1 MSEIVLS
8 SSARQRLEPYL
19 LLSKS
24 AKGGACVQLIKD
36 ALAAPGVY
44 VFAELL
50 DMPNVAELQN
60 NEQHVSYHTLLRLFS
75 YGTYKDYKE
84 NASTLPQLEATQLNK
99 LKHLSIVSLSEE
111 SRTIPYDILLQY
123 LDIPNVRE
131 LEDLIIEA
139 IYQDVIKG
147 KLDQKRKQLEIEY
160 TMGRDLRPGQIDQ
173 MLEVLSAWSQTSEEI
188 LKVIDTKIVQVRDAA
203 IENKKQ
209 KEEYEKE
216 VERLR
221 KEVKSNSKNVDHMEI
236 MTGGSIDQYANM
248 DYHDENTKGGRA
260 GKRGPKSE
268 YQPMSHYTGN
278 HSDQAHQNSS
288 GVQRNEQN
296 STTVSPVRTI
306 INTTTQRNTY
316 DRHIPQR
323 TPDPVNDYRQLR
335 IDDNTKKRKI
345 SVIEED
351 AQQEEDG
358 RIYRAV
364 LGKSMFPLKDTTDEI
379 IRRINNSSPSKVQK
393 TVLPYSTPTKRRS
406 NAIDSPFRNSY
417 SSSPLP
423 FEAQMILTSPR
434 KPLRYISK
442 HPYKVLDAPDL
453 QDDFYLNLVDWSSNN
468 VLGVGLGTC
477 VYLWS
482 AATSRVVKLCDMASQ
497 GSHRNSA
504 ENVTSVS
511 WMPTGSHIAVGTA
524 LGPVEIWDVQKSK
537 RVRKM
542 RGHTQRVGALAWNQY
557 TVSSGSRDRLIY
569 HRDVRVPNEYTTKL
583 TGHRQEVCGLKWN
596 PEGTQLASGSNDN
609 KLLIWDSASD
619 VPIYKFLH
627 HTAAVKAIAWSPHS
641 HGLLASGGG
650 SQDKHIR
657 FWSTSTG
664 EALECYDTESQVC
677 NLAWS
682 RHSNELV
689 STHGYSQNQSHLMG
703 KI

>member
-1 MSEIVLS
+1 MNADIIQNS
-8 SSARQRLEPYL
+8 SNNKFIDSILT
-19 LLSKS
+19 S
-24 AKGGACVQLIKD
+24 VTIK
-36 ALAAPGVY
+36 
-44 VFAELL
+44 
-50 DMPNVAELQN
+50 
-60 NEQHVSYHTLLRLFS
+60 
-75 YGTYKDYKE
+75 
-84 NASTLPQLEATQLNK
+84 
-99 LKHLSIVSLSEE
+99 
-111 SRTIPYDILLQY
+111 
-123 LDIPNVRE
+123 
-131 LEDLIIEA
+131 
-139 IYQDVIKG
+139 
-147 KLDQKRKQLEIEY
+147 
-160 TMGRDLRPGQIDQ
+160 
-173 MLEVLSAWSQTSEEI
+173 
-188 LKVIDTKIVQVRDAA
+188 
-203 IENKKQ
+203 
-209 KEEYEKE
+209 
-216 VERLR
+216 
-221 KEVKSNSKNVDHMEI
+221 
-236 MTGGSIDQYANM
+236 
-248 DYHDENTKGGRA
+248 NTCNY
-260 GKRGPKSE
+260 SE

-689 STHGYSQNQSHLMG
+689 STHGYSQNQVILWQYPTMEQLAVLRGHTYRVLYLSVSPDGQNIVTGAGDETLRFWNIFNNG
-703 KI
+703 EKEKKRESVFDIRTQIR